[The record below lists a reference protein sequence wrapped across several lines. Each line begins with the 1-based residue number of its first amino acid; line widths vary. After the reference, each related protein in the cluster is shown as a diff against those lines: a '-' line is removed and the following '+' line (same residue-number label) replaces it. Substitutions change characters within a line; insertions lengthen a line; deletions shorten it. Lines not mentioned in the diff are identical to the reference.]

1 MALLILLLLTI
12 LLIALLTHIHM
23 LVEGAVT
30 SLKRA
35 LLKCTSTSACMH
47 AGPDVTLSYISLYR
61 HSRSCWGHTYKCTL
75 VVSCWKKSDDWHG
88 VSGSEPKTQG
98 VQRGV
103 GPGIS
108 FCDSSALLL
117 QLRDAFWVLAAGRG
131 AGCQTEDG
139 DKERLEEEGR
149 DHIYFHHHLYLITCS
164 CFVLSLISSSP
175 GCLQPSGMQ
184 KHTAHTHV
192 YLYICTRLLS
202 YLNIQIHGR
211 C

>member
-1 MALLILLLLTI
+1 MYINL
-12 LLIALLTHIHM
+12 
-23 LVEGAVT
+23 
-30 SLKRA
+30 
-35 LLKCTSTSACMH
+35 CMH
-47 AGPDVTLSYISLYR
+47 ACWARCHFELHPPLQTFSLVLGPHIQMHTCSFLSKEEWRLA
-61 HSRSCWGHTYKCTL
+61 WGE
-75 VVSCWKKSDDWHG
+75 WEWAEDEEG
-88 VSGSEPKTQG
+88 VR
-98 VQRGV
+98 RGV

-192 YLYICTRLLS
+192 CLYICTRLLS